1 MDYESIAKKILQRV
15 GGKENVIS
23 LVHCMTRLRFTL
35 KDESI
40 VDDEAVKKTKGVM
53 GIMKKAGQYQ
63 IIIGNDVANV
73 YAELNKLG
81 NFSNEVPKKAPQ
93 NKEKQNVFSML
104 MDTISGIMAPVIP
117 AIIGAAMIKV
127 LLTLLPM
134 IGVLSTKGD
143 TYNLLSVMGD
153 GAFFFMPV
161 LIAISASKKFGTNMY
176 YAASIALIMLHPNFI
191 SFMNSANDAKE
202 TVKFLKFIPVTYAS
216 YAYSV
221 IPIILAVWSLKY
233 VERLVDKITPVVTK
247 NFLKPMLVVL
257 IEAPIALIIL
267 GPLGAICGNVLST
280 VVYTIHDKLGFIAI
294 GLVAGVYP
302 FVVMAGMHHAFTPI
316 KLGMIASTGFENFI
330 CIGELCSNMA
340 QGAASLAVAVKSKN
354 KDFKQIAG
362 SSAFSALFAG
372 ITEPALYGVTLRLKR
387 PMLGAC
393 IGAAAGGLFGGFFQM
408 KCFGIAT
415 PAIVTIVQYVE
426 KGKPQSL
433 LFAALTILLTI
444 VVAFIATMIIGFEDV
459 VDENDDELDMLET
472 ESKEEVK
479 VMENAIDIAS
489 PAEGKAI
496 SLSEVAD
503 ATFAQEILGKGAAIV
518 PEKGVI
524 YAPFDGK
531 VDVMFETGH
540 AVGLVGENGV
550 ELLVHIG
557 IDTVNLEG
565 KYFSPK
571 KAAGDVVKKGDV
583 LIEFDIEKIK
593 EVEKI
598 IIQYDGLAKLK
609 DAKVVSGEQRINRE
623 DLSDEFKNVVSL
635 EATNNTKRNILFS
648 SGVFTIKEGKN
659 IGENDKDSIIVHE
672 EFAKQNNL
680 KLGDEV
686 DLELLDIEKSGK
698 IKSHKFKIIGIFSG
712 KKHETYTGLSSDFTE
727 NMVFVDYS
735 TSQEILNKSENNKIA
750 NKILM
755 YSGSAE
761 STDLAL
767 NKLKEL
773 KIDESKYFVEKD
785 SNAFEESLESVSGIK
800 HIIKIMT
807 YSIMLGGM
815 VVLSLILI
823 LWLRER
829 IYEIGIFLSIG
840 TSKIHIIMQFI
851 FELLFISI
859 PSIISSLFLG
869 NVLLK
874 VIAGGI
880 VNSEDSMI
888 SGGSLINDSFMLNIT
903 TLGQSYLIL
912 ISIIVLS
919 VVFASS
925 LILIKKP
932 KEILSKIS

>member
-35 KDESI
+35 KDEYL
-40 VDDEAVKKTKGVM
+40 VDDEAVKKIKGVM
-53 GIMKKAGQYQ
+53 GVMKKAGQYQ

-73 YAELNKLG
+73 FAELNKLG
-81 NFSNEVPKKAPQ
+81 NFSSESSKKAPEKQ
-93 NKEKQNVFSML
+93 EKQNVFSML

-134 IGVLSTKGD
+134 IGVLSTKSN

-161 LIAISASKKFGTNMY
+161 LIAMSASKKFGTNLY

-191 SFMNSANDAKE
+191 SLMSNANNAGE
-202 TVKFLKFIPVTYAS
+202 TIKFLKFIPVTYANYS
-216 YAYSV
+216 YSV

-257 IEAPIALIIL
+257 IEAPIVLIVL

-280 VVYTIHDKLGFIAI
+280 VVYAIHDKLGFFAI

-316 KLGMIASTGFENFI
+316 KLGMIATTGFENFI

-393 IGAAAGGLFGGFFQM
+393 IGAAVGGLFGGFFQL

-426 KGKPQSL
+426 KGRPQSL
-433 LFAALTILLTI
+433 LFAALTILLT
-444 VVAFIATMIIGFEDV
+444 VVVSFIATMIIGFEDI
-459 VDENDDELDMLET
+459 VDEDDELDMLET
-472 ESKEEVK
+472 ESKEV
-479 VMENAIDIAS
+479 VAAMENAINITS

-496 SLSEVAD
+496 PLSEVTD

-531 VDVMFETGH
+531 IDVMFETGH
-540 AVGLVGENGV
+540 AVGIVGDNGI

-565 KYFSPK
+565 KYFTPK
-571 KAAGDVVKKGDV
+571 KVTGDSVKKGDI
-583 LIEFDIEKIK
+583 LIEFDIKKIK
-593 EVEKI
+593 EAG
-598 IIQYDGLAKLK
+598 YD
-609 DAKVVSGEQRINRE
+609 VTTPV
-623 DLSDEFKNVVSL
+623 
-635 EATNNTKRNILFS
+635 
-648 SGVFTIKEGKN
+648 
-659 IGENDKDSIIVHE
+659 
-672 EFAKQNNL
+672 
-680 KLGDEV
+680 
-686 DLELLDIEKSGK
+686 
-698 IKSHKFKIIGIFSG
+698 
-712 KKHETYTGLSSDFTE
+712 
-727 NMVFVDYS
+727 
-735 TSQEILNKSENNKIA
+735 
-750 NKILM
+750 
-755 YSGSAE
+755 
-761 STDLAL
+761 
-767 NKLKEL
+767 
-773 KIDESKYFVEKD
+773 
-785 SNAFEESLESVSGIK
+785 
-800 HIIKIMT
+800 
-807 YSIMLGGM
+807 
-815 VVLSLILI
+815 
-823 LWLRER
+823 
-829 IYEIGIFLSIG
+829 
-840 TSKIHIIMQFI
+840 
-851 FELLFISI
+851 
-859 PSIISSLFLG
+859 IISNTEQYV
-869 NVLLK
+869 NVEITVTGEVTK
-874 VIAGGI
+874 ES
-880 VNSEDSMI
+880 N
-888 SGGSLINDSFMLNIT
+888 LIRV
-903 TLGQSYLIL
+903 Q
-912 ISIIVLS
+912 
-919 VVFASS
+919 
-925 LILIKKP
+925 
-932 KEILSKIS
+932 

>member
-191 SFMNSANDAKE
+191 SFMNSAN
-202 TVKFLKFIPVTYAS
+202 
-216 YAYSV
+216 
-221 IPIILAVWSLKY
+221 

-459 VDENDDELDMLET
+459 VDENDDELDMMET

-489 PAEGKAI
+489 PAE
-496 SLSEVAD
+496 
-503 ATFAQEILGKGAAIV
+503 
-518 PEKGVI
+518 
-524 YAPFDGK
+524 
-531 VDVMFETGH
+531 
-540 AVGLVGENGV
+540 
-550 ELLVHIG
+550 
-557 IDTVNLEG
+557 
-565 KYFSPK
+565 
-571 KAAGDVVKKGDV
+571 
-583 LIEFDIEKIK
+583 
-593 EVEKI
+593 
-598 IIQYDGLAKLK
+598 
-609 DAKVVSGEQRINRE
+609 
-623 DLSDEFKNVVSL
+623 
-635 EATNNTKRNILFS
+635 
-648 SGVFTIKEGKN
+648 
-659 IGENDKDSIIVHE
+659 
-672 EFAKQNNL
+672 
-680 KLGDEV
+680 
-686 DLELLDIEKSGK
+686 
-698 IKSHKFKIIGIFSG
+698 
-712 KKHETYTGLSSDFTE
+712 
-727 NMVFVDYS
+727 
-735 TSQEILNKSENNKIA
+735 
-750 NKILM
+750 
-755 YSGSAE
+755 
-761 STDLAL
+761 
-767 NKLKEL
+767 
-773 KIDESKYFVEKD
+773 
-785 SNAFEESLESVSGIK
+785 
-800 HIIKIMT
+800 
-807 YSIMLGGM
+807 
-815 VVLSLILI
+815 
-823 LWLRER
+823 
-829 IYEIGIFLSIG
+829 
-840 TSKIHIIMQFI
+840 
-851 FELLFISI
+851 
-859 PSIISSLFLG
+859 
-869 NVLLK
+869 
-874 VIAGGI
+874 
-880 VNSEDSMI
+880 
-888 SGGSLINDSFMLNIT
+888 
-903 TLGQSYLIL
+903 
-912 ISIIVLS
+912 
-919 VVFASS
+919 
-925 LILIKKP
+925 
-932 KEILSKIS
+932 